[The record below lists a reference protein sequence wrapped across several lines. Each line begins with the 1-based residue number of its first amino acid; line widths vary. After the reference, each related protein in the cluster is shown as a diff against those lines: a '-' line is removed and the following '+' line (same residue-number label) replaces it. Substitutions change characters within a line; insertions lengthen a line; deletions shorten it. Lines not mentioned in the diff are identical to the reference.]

1 MYSKLKNTFG
11 WFGAAKVLLGHLLKF
26 KVISVGLK
34 DFKTTIK
41 FRPYTGD
48 FATIRQ
54 VIWAEEYNLD
64 LPNDPE
70 YIIDLGAN
78 IGISSLALSHKFSK
92 AKIIALEPDTKNFGL
107 LNYNTRQFKDII
119 KLNNAI
125 WIKNELVSL
134 ENPKEQTNSFI
145 FKKTD
150 KAGNT
155 NTVQAITI
163 SSLMEK
169 YNIKKINLLKV
180 DIEAVEKELFLQG
193 DNQWLNK
200 VDFIS
205 IEFHDPKVEK
215 AISELLKSMNF
226 IESKKGEK
234 RLYRNMLV

>member
-11 WFGAAKVLLGHLLKF
+11 WFGAAKVLLAHALKL
-26 KVISVGLK
+26 KTISVGLK
-34 DFKTTIK
+34 GFKTTIK

-54 VIWAEEYNLD
+54 VIWSEEYNLD

-78 IGISSLALSHKFSK
+78 IGISSLALSHRFSK
-92 AKIIALEPDTKNFGL
+92 ATIIAIEPDIKNFKL
-107 LNYNTRQFKDII
+107 LSYNTRQFKDII

-134 ENPKEQTNSFI
+134 ENPTEQTNSLI
-145 FKKTD
+145 FKKSD
-150 KAGNT
+150 KTSET

-163 SSLMEK
+163 NSLMEK
-169 YNIKKINLLKV
+169 FNIEKINLLKV
-180 DIEAVEKELFLQG
+180 DIEGVEKELFLQG
-193 DNQWLNK
+193 DNQWLQK

-215 AISELLKSMNF
+215 AISELLKSINF
-226 IESKKGEK
+226 IESQKGEK
-234 RLYRNMLV
+234 KLFRNALI